1 MLEISGIGVA
11 AAFLAGLISFLSPCV
26 LPLVP
31 GYLSYISDQSLE
43 DVEKNIFSSERL
55 AILGLSLCFVIGFTA
70 VFVLLGTG
78 MNVLGGMLIRY
89 KTEANI
95 VAGLIVIVFGL
106 FAAGIVNLNW
116 LQRELRFHGD
126 LKGGRAA
133 SAGLLGVAFG
143 FGWTPCIGPILGSIL
158 TVAATSPSA
167 GTSLLLIYSLG
178 LGVPFLVAAL
188 FTDWFLRHLGK
199 ARRAGPWLH
208 RTAGV
213 LLIIMGVAMMTGYL
227 STFSFWLLD
236 TLPVL
241 GRIG

>member
-1 MLEISGIGVA
+1 MVEISGIGIL

-31 GYLSYISDQSLE
+31 GYLSYISHQSLD
-43 DVEKNIFSSERL
+43 DVEKHIFSSERL
-55 AILGLSLCFVIGFTA
+55 AILGLSLCFVAGFTA

-89 KTEANI
+89 KAEANI

-106 FAAGIVNLNW
+106 FAAGLVKWRW
-116 LQRELRFHGD
+116 LQREFRFHGD
-126 LKGGRAA
+126 IKGGRAA

-178 LGVPFLVAAL
+178 LGIPFLVAAL
-188 FTDWFLRHLGK
+188 FTDWFLHHLGK
-199 ARRAGPWLH
+199 ARRARPWLH
-208 RTAGV
+208 KLAGM
-213 LLIIMGVAMMTGYL
+213 LLIIMGVAMITGYL

-236 TLPVL
+236 TFPAL
-241 GRIG
+241 GAIG

>member
-1 MLEISGIGVA
+1 MLEISGVGIA
-11 AAFLAGLISFLSPCV
+11 AAFVAGLISFLSPCV

-43 DVEKNIFSSERL
+43 DVERHIFSSERL
-55 AILGLSLCFVIGFTA
+55 AILGLSACFVIGFST

-89 KTEANI
+89 KSEANV

-106 FAAGIVNLNW
+106 FAAGLIKWRW
-116 LQRELRFHGD
+116 LQREFRFYGE
-126 LKGGRAA
+126 LKGSRAA

-158 TVAATSPSA
+158 TVAATSPST

-188 FTDWFLRHLGK
+188 FTDWFLHHMSK
-199 ARRAGPWLH
+199 ARRIGPILHKAAG
-208 RTAGV
+208 
-213 LLIIMGVAMMTGYL
+213 LLLVIMGVAIMTGYL

-236 TLPVL
+236 TFPVL

>member
-31 GYLSYISDQSLE
+31 GYLSYISDQSLD

-55 AILGLSLCFVIGFTA
+55 AILGLSFCFVVGFSA

-89 KTEANI
+89 KSEANI
-95 VAGLIVIVFGL
+95 VAGVIVTVFGL
-106 FAAGIVNLNW
+106 FAAGLIKWQW
-116 LQRELRFHGD
+116 LQRELRLHGG
-126 LKGGRAA
+126 LKVGRAV
-133 SAGLLGVAFG
+133 SAGLLGIAFG

-167 GTSLLLIYSLG
+167 GTSLLMIYSLG

-188 FTDWFLRHLGK
+188 FTDWFMHHLGK

-208 RTAGV
+208 RIAGV
-213 LLIIMGVAMMTGYL
+213 LLIVMGVAMMTGYL
-227 STFSFWLLD
+227 STFSFWLLE
-236 TLPVL
+236 TFPVL
-241 GRIG
+241 GSIG

>member
-1 MLEISGIGVA
+1 MLEISGIGIA

-31 GYLSYISDQSLE
+31 GYLSYISDQSLD
-43 DVEKNIFSSERL
+43 DVEKHIFSSERL

-106 FAAGIVNLNW
+106 FAAGVVKWRW

-188 FTDWFLRHLGK
+188 FTDWFLHHLGK

-208 RTAGV
+208 KAAGV
-213 LLIIMGVAMMTGYL
+213 LLIIMGVAMITGYL

-236 TLPVL
+236 TFPAL
-241 GRIG
+241 GAIG

>member
-1 MLEISGIGVA
+1 MLEISGVGIA
-11 AAFLAGLISFLSPCV
+11 AAFIAGLISFLSPCV

-31 GYLSYISDQSLE
+31 GYLSYISDQSLD
-43 DVEKNIFSSERL
+43 DVERRIFSSERL
-55 AILGLSLCFVIGFTA
+55 AILGLSFCFVLGFSL

-78 MNVLGGMLIRY
+78 MNVLGGALIRY
-89 KTEANI
+89 KSEANI

-106 FAAGIVNLNW
+106 FAAGFVNWPW
-116 LQRELRFHGD
+116 LQREFRFHGD

-133 SAGLLGVAFG
+133 SAGVLGVAFG

-188 FTDWFLRHLGK
+188 FTDWFLHHMGK
-199 ARRAGPWLH
+199 ARRAGPVLH
-208 RTAGV
+208 KIAGL
-213 LLIIMGVAMMTGYL
+213 LLIVMGVAMMTGYL
-227 STFSFWLLD
+227 STFSYWLLD
-236 TLPVL
+236 TFPVL
-241 GRIG
+241 GKIG